1 MAVRQKVMKKY
12 ALFNKIGIDFLNPYT
27 NDIDLK
33 EVLQEIEN
41 KVPASLFNEIEVIYV
56 GSFDFLDDDGVSSK
70 FMDNAIY
77 LSNSAYYESDI
88 VYDIVSALAE
98 SIEKKYVHLFYGNE
112 MLVRE
117 LENCFNLGENLLQEG
132 LIDTIYDFL
141 IEGREEIKEK
151 MPIFSGVLEEIMR
164 NG

>member
-88 VYDIVSALAE
+88 V
-98 SIEKKYVHLFYGNE
+98 
-112 MLVRE
+112 
-117 LENCFNLGENLLQEG
+117 
-132 LIDTIYDFL
+132 
-141 IEGREEIKEK
+141 
-151 MPIFSGVLEEIMR
+151 
-164 NG
+164 